1 VHGVGLEE
9 WLSSRGAPLRLSP
22 HAAPKSRGAGMYVF
36 VCVCVCVCVYN
47 TYTHTCVCV
56 YIYRVCLRSALDASI
71 SQNNE

>member
-36 VCVCVCVCVYN
+36 VCVCVCVCV
-47 TYTHTCVCV
+47 
-56 YIYRVCLRSALDASI
+56 
-71 SQNNE
+71 